1 MQSNTTTAEAG
12 TAKDSRIQELL
23 EVVSLLKD
31 SLSECL
37 EYVKAE
43 EFSNPSNKTSNILG
57 RADEAIYQADEVLK

>member
-1 MQSNTTTAEAG
+1 MQSNTTNAEAG

-23 EVVSLLKD
+23 EVVSILKD

-37 EYVKAE
+37 EYVQAE
-43 EFSNPSNKTSNILG
+43 EFNNPSNKTSNILG

>member
-1 MQSNTTTAEAG
+1 MQTTHTHAEAG

-43 EFSNPSNKTSNILG
+43 EYHWPSNKTENIV
-57 RADEAIYQADEVLK
+57 RMADEAIYQADEVLK